1 MELSTLLLFF
11 AILICPISMGMMWE
25 MNKNMDCRPMMFD
38 RATHGHH
45 IKKNEV

>member
-11 AILICPISMGMMWE
+11 AILTCPVSMDMMRK
-25 MNKNMDCRPMMFD
+25 MNKNMDGRHMMFD